1 MMEMRTTRED
11 LFRGE
16 ALDYFARTDGPGE
29 LVHLSMGWTNT
40 AYLVFLAL
48 VAAGVLA
55 SLVVQVDGDPLL
67 LVLAPALRNLGG
79 TMRG

>member
-1 MMEMRTTRED
+1 MRKMGED

-16 ALDYFARTDGPGE
+16 ALDYFTRSDGPGE
-29 LVHLSMGWTNT
+29 LVHLSVGGGWMNA

-55 SLVVQVDGDPLL
+55 SLLVQVDGEPLL
-67 LVLAPALRNLGG
+67 LVLLPALRNLGG
-79 TMRG
+79 MAHG